1 MKHSEFQA
9 AIREAFGSLGP
20 SLAAD
25 LVLDGLGERTAEQ
38 ALADGVAPQLVWDAL
53 CRTTELPEE
62 KRFPHRAE
70 HQRGTQ

>member
-1 MKHSEFQA
+1 
-9 AIREAFGSLGP
+9 
-20 SLAAD
+20 
-25 LVLDGLGERTAEQ
+25 
-38 ALADGVAPQLVWDAL
+38 VWDAL